1 MKSDKNSKQAFPP
14 LINQLQN
21 DNSQIINYYINL
33 THNLNMN
40 NVGYESMLKFP
51 LCGDSVNSE
60 GNQENP
66 NQVLA
71 NAALFNTYI
80 NMRNYFNILQ
90 MQASCNQFSQ
100 LHSHMNNYQSNQNN
114 KKPNQNLKL
123 VGKKRKMENQKDNND
138 EINQKTENN
147 FKNIINIK
155 NGSPQKNKNESNEQ
169 PEKSKNSNDVIRNKI
184 ISKTSTQQDLG
195 IPEKKNDNKSKD
207 NNEVETDSKEE
218 KKKKVTRKRNKN
230 KYKELLQDI
239 LLEHLD
245 KEKKEISIVID
256 NSSFEQPKSSS
267 KNKRS
272 QKNNKKILNFK
283 KSNSTKNKNDRNT
296 QIKSQRCK
304 GNSKNKKKEKTYT
317 VKFQA
322 TEVIFHGDKYEKTE
336 SAIDFMKYNY
346 NFIEEIKQPKIGDA
360 KKQAADIDLPRIIYK
375 NNYENNKY
383 NLSDIKPLW
392 LRSKFK
398 GNNKDLESKIKLIKE
413 ENKDG
418 RNIINEEKCL
428 EKLLENS
435 KEHTKNKLIVN

>member
-1 MKSDKNSKQAFPP
+1 MKPDKNSKQAFPP

-51 LCGDSVNSE
+51 LSGDSVNSD

-66 NQVLA
+66 NQALA

-114 KKPNQNLKL
+114 KKQNQNLKL
-123 VGKKRKMENQKDNND
+123 VGKKRKMETQKDYND
-138 EINQKTENN
+138 EISKKTDNN

-155 NGSPQKNKNESNEQ
+155 NGSLQKNKNECNDQ
-169 PEKSKNSNDVIRNKI
+169 PEKNKNSNDVIRNKI
-184 ISKTSTQQDLG
+184 ISQTSTKQNSE
-195 IPEKKNDNKSKD
+195 IPEKKSDNKSKD
-207 NNEVETDSKEE
+207 NNKVETEPKEE
-218 KKKKVTRKRNKN
+218 KKNKVTRKRNKY

-245 KEKKEISIVID
+245 KEKKDISIVID
-256 NSSFEQPKSSS
+256 NSSFEPPKSSS

-272 QKNNKKILNFK
+272 QKKNKKILNFK

-304 GNSKNKKKEKTYT
+304 SNSKNKKKEKTHT

-322 TEVIFHGDKYEKTE
+322 TEVIFHGDKYVKTK

-383 NLSDIKPLW
+383 NLSDIKPIW

-398 GNNKDLESKIKLIKE
+398 GNNTDLENKIKLIKE

-435 KEHTKNKLIVN
+435 KVHIKN

>member
-1 MKSDKNSKQAFPP
+1 MKPDKNSKQAFPP

-51 LCGDSVNSE
+51 LYGDFVNSD

-123 VGKKRKMENQKDNND
+123 VGKKRKMETQKDNID
-138 EINQKTENN
+138 EINKKTDNN

-169 PEKSKNSNDVIRNKI
+169 SEKNKNSNDVIRNKI

-195 IPEKKNDNKSKD
+195 IPEKKNYNKSKD

-218 KKKKVTRKRNKN
+218 KKNKVTRKRNKY

-245 KEKKEISIVID
+245 HEKKEISIVID
-256 NSSFEQPKSSS
+256 NSSFEPPKSSS

-296 QIKSQRCK
+296 QIKSQRYK
-304 GNSKNKKKEKTYT
+304 SNSKNKKKDKTHT

-322 TEVIFHGDKYEKTE
+322 TEVIFHGDKYEKTK

-383 NLSDIKPLW
+383 NLSDIKPIW

-398 GNNKDLESKIKLIKE
+398 GSNKDLESKIKLIKE

-435 KEHTKNKLIVN
+435 KEHTKN

>member
-40 NVGYESMLKFP
+40 NVGYESMFKFP
-51 LCGDSVNSE
+51 LYGDSVNSN
-60 GNQENP
+60 GSQENP
-66 NQVLA
+66 NQALA

-100 LHSHMNNYQSNQNN
+100 LNPHVNNYQSNQNN

-123 VGKKRKMENQKDNND
+123 MGKKRKMETQKDNIE
-138 EINQKTENN
+138 EIKKSTVNN
-147 FKNIINIK
+147 YKNIINIK
-155 NGSPQKNKNESNEQ
+155 NGSSQKNENICNDQTEKN
-169 PEKSKNSNDVIRNKI
+169 KNSNDIISNKI
-184 ISKTSTQQDLG
+184 INQASTQQNLE
-195 IPEKKNDNKSKD
+195 IPEKKSDNKNKD
-207 NNEVETDSKEE
+207 NEVGTGPKEE
-218 KKKKVTRKRNKN
+218 NKNKVKRKRNKY

-245 KEKKEISIVID
+245 KEKKDISIVID
-256 NSSFEQPKSSS
+256 NSSFEPPKSSSS
-267 KNKRS
+267 KNKRTL
-272 QKNNKKILNFK
+272 KNNKKILNFK
-283 KSNSTKNKNDRNT
+283 KSNSTKNKKEKNI
-296 QIKSQRCK
+296 QIKNQRCK
-304 GNSKNKKKEKTYT
+304 SNSKNKKKEKTHI

-322 TEVIFHGDKYEKTE
+322 TEVIFHGDKYEKTK

-346 NFIEEIKQPKIGDA
+346 NFIEEIKQPKIIDA

-375 NNYENNKY
+375 NNFENNKY
-383 NLSDIKPLW
+383 NLSDIKPIW

-398 GNNKDLESKIKLIKE
+398 GNNTELESKIKLIKE
-413 ENKDG
+413 ENRDG

-428 EKLLENS
+428 EKLFENS
-435 KEHTKNKLIVN
+435 KEHTKN